1 MQTKCFGNYLI
12 IGIEHQ
18 WCVRV
23 AADVPVVG
31 VELGSNI
38 NASYIREGM
47 DVYFECSVTA
57 NPKVRKVTWLHNVS
71 QPKYYLSQQLLVP
84 FSSQK
89 QV

>member
-1 MQTKCFGNYLI
+1 MCKWNVQGATWSLGYTTI
-12 IGIEHQ
+12 IVH
-18 WCVRV
+18 V
-23 AADVPVVG
+23 ATDVPVVG

-71 QPKYYLSQQLLVP
+71 QWNYYLL
-84 FSSQK
+84 
-89 QV
+89 